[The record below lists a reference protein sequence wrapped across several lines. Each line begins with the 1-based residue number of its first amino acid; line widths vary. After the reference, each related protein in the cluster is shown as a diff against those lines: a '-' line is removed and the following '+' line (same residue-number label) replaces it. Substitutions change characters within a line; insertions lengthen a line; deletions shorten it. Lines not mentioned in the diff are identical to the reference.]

1 MPHRLP
7 DSRQDLER
15 RVLELSGL
23 LEIARAMVAA
33 PDSTSALRHF
43 LLSAVAVVGGTSG
56 AVFRYDDPSGRLNLV
71 VERGLLGSSWPNTV
85 LSVEEVAF
93 LEGSEAREGI
103 TVRPR
108 PSSATARA
116 FVRDQGSWLATYE
129 GEAIV
134 PLVGRGGLWG
144 VALFGPRLL
153 RETYG
158 PAELAI
164 LATSAQIAASPLE
177 NLAFHL
183 EENATAAPGGDGSDR
198 ASSDDCPDEKTK
210 QTVLPANLSAL
221 RDQFPVLRDIV
232 GESDLFAAALRELA
246 QVAPTRCPVLV
257 LGETGTGK
265 ELAARAIHRMSPRSD
280 GPFEVVDCGAIPRE
294 LIESELFGHVRGAFT
309 GATRDRRGTF
319 ELAHGGTLFLDE
331 IGEMP
336 TGAQT
341 RLLRVLQEGHMRRV
355 GDERTVH
362 VDVRVVAATN
372 RDLLTEVKDGRFRAD
387 VYYRIGVF
395 TVKLPSL
402 RDRKVDIGPLAEV
415 LIERLAV
422 ETGRPPLQLSRS
434 LMRRLSEY
442 PFPGNVRELQ
452 NILTVLLLRSAPE
465 GPTLED
471 LEAILAQASGTEP
484 SVTTPSINTVLQE
497 EVPET
502 PAGKRDA
509 ESTGRWV
516 LNQLRRCDFN
526 LSQTERTLAR
536 LRRSPAGRTAAPVA
550 DRSSLTY
557 YLQGECFKAFA
568 ECDFDLAS
576 AARTIAGIPDLEPRA
591 RARLEGFLEFLAG
604 VVEPHTNPAE
614 VRAACRER
622 LPKLP
627 AHYLPYLD
635 SIAEAYLLGEWA
647 VPAEKG

>member
-1 MPHRLP
+1 MPP
-7 DSRQDLER
+7 QKFDSRQDLER
-15 RVLELSGL
+15 RVHYLSGL
-23 LEIARAMVAA
+23 LDITRTVVPAR
-33 PDSTSALRHF
+33 DSANALRLF
-43 LLSAVAVVGGTSG
+43 LLSAMGVVGATS
-56 AVFRYDDPSGRLNLV
+56 AAAFRYDGSRGRLSLDCDCNLP
-71 VERGLLGSSWPNTV
+71 GSDQFNAV
-85 LSVEEVAF
+85 LSSDEVAF
-93 LEGSEAREGI
+93 LEGGEAREGI

-108 PSSATARA
+108 PASVPARN
-116 FVRDQGSWLATYE
+116 FIREHGRWLAACE

-153 RETYG
+153 GETYG
-158 PAELAI
+158 PTELSI
-164 LATSAQIAASPLE
+164 LATSAQIVASALE
-177 NLAFHL
+177 NLAFHSEARSL
-183 EENATAAPGGDGSDR
+183 PRPDGRAKVETA
-198 ASSDDCPDEKTK
+198 DCAEQK
-210 QTVLPANLSAL
+210 LPASAL
-221 RDQFPVLRDIV
+221 PDDPASLREQFPVLSDLV
-232 GESDLFAAALRELA
+232 GESTSFTAALRDLA
-246 QVAPTRCPVLV
+246 QVAPTRCPVLI

-265 ELAARAIHRMSPRSD
+265 ELAARALHQMSPRAT

-331 IGEMP
+331 IGELP

-341 RLLRVLQEGHMRRV
+341 RLLRVLQEGQMRRV

-372 RDLLTEVKDGRFRAD
+372 RDLLTEVKEGRFRAD

-395 TVKLPSL
+395 TVKLPPL
-402 RDRKVDIGPLAEV
+402 RDRQGDMAPLANA
-415 LIERLAV
+415 LLGRLAD
-422 ETGRPPLQLSRS
+422 ETGKPKIQLNRA
-434 LMRRLSEY
+434 LIRRLSEY

-471 LEAILAQASGTEP
+471 LEAILAQASGDEP
-484 SVTTPSINTVLQE
+484 SVTTPSVTAVLQE
-497 EVPET
+497 EVPEA

-509 ESTGRWV
+509 ETTGRWV
-516 LNQLRRCDFN
+516 LDQLRRCDFN

-536 LRRSPAGRTAAPVA
+536 LRRSPAGRSAAPVA

-568 ECDFDLAS
+568 ECDFDLS
-576 AARTIAGIPDLEPRA
+576 QAARTIAGIPDLEPRA
-591 RARLEGFLEFLAG
+591 RARLEGFLEFVSG
-604 VVEPHTNPAE
+604 VVEPFAE
-614 VRAACRER
+614 AAEARAACRER

-627 AHYLPYLD
+627 AHYLSYLD
-635 SIAEAYLLGEWA
+635 TIAEGYLLGAWG
-647 VPAEKG
+647 VPAKKG